1 MNVEKLCSSPV
12 LLERKGNRG
21 DKRRD
26 LGEERLSQGG
36 GRLFCLLD
44 RRSFCLSHPSV
55 TDIAK
60 AAVFVEGGRVQV
72 HLCEFTDWGTLGN
85 SYCGTRTLADTRGS
99 LLSLSTTLYII
110 TNKQTGQKL
119 KLREA
124 DTAPSYFQHSF
135 FRRVCLRWTICF
147 AVTKIIIF
155 SKMTQGRRQ
164 KK

>member
-1 MNVEKLCSSPV
+1 MEKLCSSPV

-36 GRLFCLLD
+36 SRLFCLLD

-55 TDIAK
+55 TDITK

-99 LLSLSTTLYII
+99 LLCLSPPLSI
-110 TNKQTGQKL
+110 
-119 KLREA
+119 
-124 DTAPSYFQHSF
+124 
-135 FRRVCLRWTICF
+135 
-147 AVTKIIIF
+147 
-155 SKMTQGRRQ
+155 
-164 KK
+164 